1 MNILSLKEKREKL
14 RRSGKYPKDKMNK
27 NMARSKQKNNQP
39 GERGLFYY
47 QKKCYVCGR
56 LIWGSSPK
64 NRRLASKNAYF
75 KMKAHQEEC
84 QKQGKQL
91 KLSVPGSEQKQSETI
106 SRVTLTGEKSVQ
118 CIAQY
123 ASRTTHRTMKK
134 EQTIRYLLTS
144 LRATSSVVGSST
156 VIVRRQM
163 FSEGHFTIHEIR
175 STSYSDG
182 RNYPE
187 TSPHRGEA
195 GNIPPGQKKDA
206 HRGSCKHFLKVRRP
220 I

>member
-14 RRSGKYPKDKMNK
+14 RRPGKYPKDKMKK

-91 KLSVPGSEQKQSETI
+91 DLSIPGTEQEEVQTI
-106 SRVTLTGEKSVQ
+106 GKVTVRGEKKNV
-118 CIAQY
+118 
-123 ASRTTHRTMKK
+123 
-134 EQTIRYLLTS
+134 
-144 LRATSSVVGSST
+144 
-156 VIVRRQM
+156 
-163 FSEGHFTIHEIR
+163 
-175 STSYSDG
+175 
-182 RNYPE
+182 
-187 TSPHRGEA
+187 
-195 GNIPPGQKKDA
+195 
-206 HRGSCKHFLKVRRP
+206 
-220 I
+220 